1 VGDFNKVVTTWSGF
15 PGAPGFTTMY
25 FDGASTPP
33 LAALQTFWST
43 IKNIFPTTVSLQVA
57 NSGVS
62 INLGTGKP
70 DGTWSGT
77 AQTPVVGTGANAYAA
92 PAGAEVEWKTGQFS
106 NGREIRGKTFL
117 VPIII
122 ATYQTDGTI
131 ADTNRDAITTAAT
144 TLMAATPK
152 IGVWSRGKHQWQTAT
167 SARCLD
173 KVVVLRSRRP

>member
-1 VGDFNKVVTTWSGF
+1 MGDFNKVVTQWNGF

-33 LAALQTFWST
+33 LAALQTFWT
-43 IKNIFPTTVSLQVA
+43 ACKNLLPVTVTLQVA

-62 INLGTGKP
+62 IDLATGKP
-70 DGTWSGT
+70 DGTWTSGVQ
-77 AQTPVVGTGANAYAA
+77 APIVGTGANAYAA

-106 NGREIRGKTFL
+106 NGREIRGKTFI

-122 ATYQTDGTI
+122 AAYQTDGTI
-131 ADTNRDAITTAAT
+131 ADTNRDAVTTAAT
-144 TLMAATPK
+144 ALLAATPK
-152 IGVWSRGKHQWQTAT
+152 IGVWSRKAHQWQTAT
-167 SARCLD
+167 SAKCLD